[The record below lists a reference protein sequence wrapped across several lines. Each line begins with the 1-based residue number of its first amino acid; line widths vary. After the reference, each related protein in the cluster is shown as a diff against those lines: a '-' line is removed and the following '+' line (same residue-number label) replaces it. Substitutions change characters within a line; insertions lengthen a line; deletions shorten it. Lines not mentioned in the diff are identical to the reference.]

1 MSSDLQLETDVAMA
15 QRPGQ
20 KQWPTDECATALKIP
35 KASERDKQGRGHRPY
50 NCIMWKTASQD

>member
-1 MSSDLQLETDVAMA
+1 METLRGPFLQEDEEPLMSTDLQLETDLAMA

-35 KASERDKQGRGHRPY
+35 KASP
-50 NCIMWKTASQD
+50 TALQA